1 MVFSDGIANLSVF
14 VEQSINTSLGDMHT
28 SVGGTVVLTRQI
40 KGSSQQITVVGEVP
54 VLTAQKIAESIEPV
68 IY

>member
-1 MVFSDGIANLSVF
+1 MERAKK
-14 VEQSINTSLGDMHT
+14 SLGDLQT
-28 SVGGTVVLTRQI
+28 SVGGTVVITRQV

-54 VLTAQKIAESIEPV
+54 IATARKVVESIEPV